1 MTPGVPRW
9 RRLLRARPS
18 RIGLRLLAFNL
29 LLVFLPVAGVL
40 YLDVYES
47 RLLEIQERSMVQ
59 QGRLVAAAL
68 GGSDVLTAES
78 AGALLSRLGQRGDAR
93 IRVYDATA
101 ALIADSVRVPELPPV
116 ERAGDTAASEYPST
130 KGVRERALYRMGAW
144 LVRIRRAFG
153 AAIRPILMPSL
164 ARRQAAL
171 MLCAR
176 RRRVSKCARRSTGV
190 MAPPMRPTP
199 GQRSLTLYSAV
210 PIRRGDVISAPP
222 SCRSRRFAFS
232 RRSTTCACASSR
244 LSSPRSR
251 RP

>member
-1 MTPGVPRW
+1 MTAGVPRW
-9 RRLLRARPS
+9 RRLLHARPS

-68 GGSDVLTAES
+68 GGSDAVTAES

-116 ERAGDTAASEYPST
+116 ER
-130 KGVRERALYRMGAW
+130 
-144 LVRIRRAFG
+144 
-153 AAIRPILMPSL
+153 
-164 ARRQAAL
+164 
-171 MLCAR
+171 
-176 RRRVSKCARRSTGV
+176 RS
-190 MAPPMRPTP
+190 
-199 GQRSLTLYSAV
+199 
-210 PIRRGDVISAPP
+210 
-222 SCRSRRFAFS
+222 
-232 RRSTTCACASSR
+232 
-244 LSSPRSR
+244 
-251 RP
+251 